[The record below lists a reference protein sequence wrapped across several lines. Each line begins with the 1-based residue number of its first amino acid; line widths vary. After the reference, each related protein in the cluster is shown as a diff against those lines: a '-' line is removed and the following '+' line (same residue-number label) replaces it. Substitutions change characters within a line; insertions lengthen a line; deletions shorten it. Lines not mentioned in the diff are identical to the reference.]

1 MAPIILY
8 DYDASPP
15 CTLVRIVARL
25 VVVELKKVKLNDVIQ
40 ELASTEMTQKNPQ
53 RTIPTLDDN
62 GLILA
67 ESRAI
72 AMYLI
77 SKYAKDDSLY
87 PSDPSKRA
95 LVDQRLF
102 FDFDIYGAIGKIWYA
117 VIDEKAPD
125 QTYVDKVNGGLETWN
140 RMLEGKQ
147 WLAGDNITLA
157 DYSAA
162 LIVSTTQ
169 IVPKTEFNPYKYK
182 NIAEWLSRVE
192 SSNQNYADEMK
203 VFREAVKPH
212 LEKIQKKSKS

>member
-25 VVVELKKVKLNDVIQ
+25 VGVELKKVKLNDVIQ
-40 ELASTEMTQKNPQ
+40 EMATTEMTQKNPQ

-87 PSDPSKRA
+87 PSDPHKRA

-102 FDFDIYGAIGKIWYA
+102 FDFDIYGAIGKIW
-117 VIDEKAPD
+117 VS
-125 QTYVDKVNGGLETWN
+125 
-140 RMLEGKQ
+140 
-147 WLAGDNITLA
+147 
-157 DYSAA
+157 SAA
-162 LIVSTTQ
+162 IRPV
-169 IVPKTEFNPYKYK
+169 
-182 NIAEWLSRVE
+182 
-192 SSNQNYADEMK
+192 
-203 VFREAVKPH
+203 
-212 LEKIQKKSKS
+212 KIQEKRSHSLKKTCRFLI

>member
-25 VVVELKKVKLNDVIQ
+25 VGVELKKVKLNDVIQ
-40 ELASTEMTQKNPQ
+40 EVATTEMTQKNPQ

-62 GLILA
+62 GLIIA

-117 VIDEKAPD
+117 VIDGKPAD

-169 IVPKTEFNPYKYK
+169 NVPKTEFDPYKYK

-192 SSNQNYADEMK
+192 SSSQNYADEMK
-203 VFREAVKPH
+203 VFRDAVQPH
-212 LEKIQKKSKS
+212 LEKIQKRSK

>member
-25 VVVELKKVKLNDVIQ
+25 VGVELKKVKLNDVIQ

-117 VIDEKAPD
+117 VIDGKPPD

-169 IVPKTEFNPYKYK
+169 NVPKTEFNPYKYK
-182 NIAEWLSRVE
+182 NVAEWLSRVE
-192 SSNQNYADEMK
+192 SSNQNYADEIK

-212 LEKIQKKSKS
+212 LEKIQKKSK

>member
-8 DYDASPP
+8 DYDDSPP

-25 VVVELKKVKLNDVIQ
+25 VGVELKKVKLNDVKK
-40 ELASTEMTQKNPQ
+40 ELATTEMTQKNPQ

-62 GLILA
+62 GLILT

-87 PSDPSKRA
+87 PSGPHKRA
-95 LVDQRLF
+95 LVNQRLF
-102 FDFDIYGAIGKIWYA
+102 FDFDIYGSMVKIWYA
-117 VIDEKAPD
+117 VIEGNPPD

-162 LIVSTTQ
+162 IIVSTTQ
-169 IVPKTEFNPYKYK
+169 NIPKTEFNPYKYK

-192 SSNQNYADEMK
+192 RSNQNYADEMK
-203 VFREAVKPH
+203 VFREAVKRH
-212 LEKIQKKSKS
+212 IEKIQKKSK